1 MIREVVVVGH
11 PGVLG
16 MELTGACD
24 IFALAN
30 TVAEEAGRPPAYRVT
45 VASMGGGPL
54 ALSGGLEL
62 AGTVDLAGLPRPIDT
77 LVVVGGP
84 NAHEAAED
92 DAFVGVVRR
101 LGGRSRRVGALCTG
115 AFILAAAGLLEGRGA
130 TTHWLFG
137 DLLAQRHP
145 GVSVDTNPVFTGS
158 DGVWTSAG
166 ITASFDLL
174 LAFVEEDLGADVARD
189 MARILVV
196 FLRRTGNQAQFSAQL
211 QTQVADRRPLRE
223 LQQFIADHPDA
234 DLSLAALAGRLHM
247 SPRHLG
253 RVFCQQVGMSPGR
266 YVERIRLETARRRL
280 EESDHSVEAVALAA
294 GFGSTETMR
303 RVFVSNLA
311 VSPTDYRRRFGRS
324 QKGDPE

>member
-16 MELTGACD
+16 MELLGACD
-24 IFALAN
+24 ILSFANEL
-30 TVAEEAGRPPAYRVT
+30 VAEAGRPPAYRVT

-54 ALSGGLEL
+54 ALGGGLEL
-62 AGTVDLAGLPRPIDT
+62 AGTADLARLHRPIDT
-77 LVVVGGP
+77 LLVVGGRC
-84 NAHEAAED
+84 AHEAAED
-92 DAFVGVVRR
+92 DGFVRVVRR
-101 LGGRSRRVGALCTG
+101 AAARSRRVGALCTG
-115 AFILAAAGLLEGRGA
+115 AFILAAAGLLEGRRA

-145 GVSVDTNPVFTGS
+145 GVSVDTDPVFTDS

-166 ITASFDLL
+166 VTASFDLL
-174 LAFVEEDLGADVARD
+174 LSFVEEDLGADVARD
-189 MARILVV
+189 VARVLVV
-196 FLRRTGNQAQFSAQL
+196 FLRRTGNQAQYSAQL
-211 QTQVADRRPLRE
+211 QTQVADRRPFRE
-223 LQQFIADHPDA
+223 LQQYIADHPDA
-234 DLSLAALAGRLHM
+234 DLSLAALARRLNM

-280 EESDHSVEAVALAA
+280 EESDQTVEAVALSA

-311 VSPTDYRRRFGRS
+311 VSPADYRRRFGRS
-324 QKGDPE
+324 QKGSPE

>member
-11 PGVLG
+11 EGALG

-30 TVAEEAGRPPAYRVT
+30 TVATEAGRPSAYRVT
-45 VASMGGGPL
+45 VASKGGGVLNL
-54 ALSGGLEL
+54 AGGLQL
-62 AGTVDLAGLPRPIDT
+62 AGTADLAGLRRPIDT
-77 LVVVGGP
+77 LLVVGGP
-84 NAHEAAED
+84 CAHEAAED
-92 DAFVGVVRR
+92 AAFVGVVRR
-101 LGGRSRRVGALCTG
+101 LAVRSRRVGALCTG
-115 AFILAAAGLLEGRGA
+115 AFILAAAGLLEGRAA

-137 DLLAQRHP
+137 ELLAERHP
-145 GVSVDTNPVFTGS
+145 GVAVDTDPVFTGS
-158 DGVWTSAG
+158 DGMWTSAG

-174 LAFVEEDLGADVARD
+174 LAFVEEDLGADVAREL
-189 MARILVV
+189 ARILVV

-211 QTQVADRRPLRE
+211 QSQVADIRPVRE
-223 LQQFIADHPDA
+223 LQQYIADHPDA
-234 DLSLAALAGRLHM
+234 DLSLATLARRLHM
-247 SPRHLG
+247 SPRHFG
-253 RVFCQQVGMSPGR
+253 RVFSQQVGMSPGR

-280 EESDHSVEAVALAA
+280 EESDHSVEEVALAA

>member
-11 PGVLG
+11 PGALG

-30 TVAEEAGRPPAYRVT
+30 AVAAEAGRPPAYRVA

-54 ALSGGLEL
+54 PLWGGLEL
-62 AGTVDLAGLPRPIDT
+62 AGTADLAGLRRPVDT
-77 LVVVGGP
+77 LLVAGGP
-84 NAHEAAED
+84 CAHDAADD
-92 DAFVGVVRR
+92 DAFVAVVRR
-101 LGGRSRRVGALCTG
+101 LAARSRRVGALCTG
-115 AFILAAAGLLEGRGA
+115 AFILAAAGLLEGRQA

-137 DLLAQRHP
+137 DELAQRHP
-145 GVSVDTNPVFTGS
+145 GVAVDTTPVFTGS

-166 ITASFDLL
+166 VTASYDLL
-174 LAFVEEDLGADVARD
+174 LSFVEEDLGADVARD
-189 MARILVV
+189 VARVLVV

-211 QTQVADRRPLRE
+211 QTQVADRQPLRE
-223 LQQFIADHPDA
+223 LQQYIADHPDA
-234 DLSLAALAGRLHM
+234 DLSLAALARRLHM

-280 EESDHSVEAVALAA
+280 EESDQSVEAVAQAA

-303 RVFVSNLA
+303 RVFVANLA

-324 QKGDPE
+324 QKGSPE